1 MKNHTSDG
9 VSAGLKH
16 FRLSPFAFLL
26 AALALVPLAIAQ
38 APKPSVAEVA
48 LYQGA
53 DRAQRLAEGAKKEG
67 TVVIYTSAP
76 PDDMAVLAAAFE
88 KKHGVKLQVWRA
100 SS

>member
-1 MKNHTSDG
+1 MVTNSHG
-9 VSAGLKH
+9 ALG
-16 FRLSPFAFLL
+16 RLAFFSLL
-26 AALALVPLAIAQ
+26 AISAAAPALAQTKAAT
-38 APKPSVAEVA
+38 SAEVA
-48 LYQGA
+48 LYEGA